1 MRRLLFLGLLLLS
14 APLLA
19 AHPKV
24 KVETTAGDFVL
35 ELYPDKAPKTV
46 ANFLRYVKEGFYDGT
61 VFHRVIDGFMVQGG
75 GFVVKDGELERKS
88 THAPIPNEAD
98 NGLSNERGTIAM
110 ARTSQPD
117 SATAQFFINLVDNGF
132 LDFKEKSRRGWGYA
146 VFGKVVEGMDTL
158 DRIAKLTTTARP
170 GGMRNVPIEPPVI
183 RRMVLLAPPP
193 EPKEAKPENAPA
205 EQGPMMP
212 QGMPSKAPGMPNM
225 QMPGMQMNPPSLQ
238 TNPSGMRHLPGM
250 PQNPATMPEMQMPG
264 MQMNPPSVQT
274 NPAGMPNMPGMP
286 RNPPP
291 MPRGQMPGR
300 APQMPGMQMNPPS
313 MRMNPG
319 ETPNMP
325 AMPSGMPMNPP
336 AGDAQ

>member
-183 RRMVLLAPPP
+183 RHMTLLPPPP
-193 EPKEAKPENAPA
+193 EPKEAKPEKAPE
-205 EQGPMMP
+205 EQGA
-212 QGMPSKAPGMPNM
+212 GMPKMQIPGMQMTPPSMQTNPTGMPNMPGMPQSRATMPHM
-225 QMPGMQMNPPSLQ
+225 QMPGMQMNPS
-238 TNPSGMRHLPGM
+238 SMRM
-250 PQNPATMPEMQMPG
+250 
-264 MQMNPPSVQT
+264 
-274 NPAGMPNMPGMP
+274 NPAGMPNMPAMP

-291 MPRGQMPGR
+291 MPGGQT
-300 APQMPGMQMNPPS
+300 PGMEMNPP
-313 MRMNPG
+313 G
-319 ETPNMP
+319 MP

-336 AGDAQ
+336 DGDAQ